1 MPAAR
6 TVVFGGENDSDVTS
20 VDDTSDD
27 ETESSSAIA
36 DPEQPEPQF
45 DMSSLVV
52 EDSVVAIRANLES
65 LDDYYLF
72 HVTSAGVETL
82 SEDRR
87 SMHGHFYAKGSEVII
102 GNYYNYKK
110 STRTGFIYKH
120 DKRDT
125 VVTLVHKDT
134 ILYIGIELKTGK
146 DGTSVLETVDHEDIL
161 STAAL

>member
-110 STRTGFIYKH
+110 STRTGCIY
-120 DKRDT
+120 KRDT

-134 ILYIGIELKTGK
+134 ILYYWY
-146 DGTSVLETVDHEDIL
+146 
-161 STAAL
+161 